1 MTTYGCQSMVGE
13 LKGVLLKRPQEAY
26 VNQQRVAAQ
35 WRELNYLGEPVFEK
49 AAAQHA
55 QLAGLLSKFGAE
67 ITFLPQS
74 DGVTL
79 DSVYTHDP
87 AIVCN
92 RGAILCSMG
101 KPARRGEPEAMGK
114 FFEGM
119 GVPIH
124 GRITGEGMVE
134 GGDVVWIDER
144 TVAVGE
150 GYRTNAEGIRQLRA
164 LLGDLVDEVVSVHLP
179 HWTGPQDC
187 LHLMSN
193 ISMIDRDLAVVYS
206 RLLTVPFRQWLIKR
220 GIRLVEVPDEE
231 YDSMACNVLAVAPR
245 KAIMIAGNPITKA
258 RLEGEGAE
266 VRTYEGSD
274 ISIKGS
280 GGPTCLTR
288 PFLRG

>member
-13 LKGVLLKRPQEAY
+13 LKGVLLKRPREAY

-67 ITFLPQS
+67 ITYLPQS

-144 TVAVGE
+144 IVAVGE

-266 VRTYEGSD
+266 VWTYEGSD